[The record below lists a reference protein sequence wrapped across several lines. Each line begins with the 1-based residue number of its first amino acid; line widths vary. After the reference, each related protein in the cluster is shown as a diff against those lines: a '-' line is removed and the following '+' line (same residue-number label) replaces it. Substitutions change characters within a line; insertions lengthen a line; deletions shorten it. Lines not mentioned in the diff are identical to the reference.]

1 MAVMA
6 SFTPVDVVRLAPVS
20 RRRVPDQ
27 DLHPVVNTLTI
38 RLASAEPMLR
48 ADLPMSISDVNLAL
62 LFFIGSI
69 TVVAC
74 GDLWLSQEV
83 RYERRR
89 HL

>member
-1 MAVMA
+1 MA
-6 SFTPVDVVRLAPVS
+6 SFTPVDVVPLAPVS
-20 RRRVPDQ
+20 RRRAPAE
-27 DLHPVVNTLTI
+27 DLHPVVN
-38 RLASAEPMLR
+38 
-48 ADLPMSISDVNLAL
+48 ADLPMSISDVNLAP
-62 LFFIGSI
+62 LFYIGSI